1 MSLLNYAEPIT
12 EGLLLL
18 DFTRIF
24 LVSEYLLICKEVLE
38 SISEPL
44 SKEWPKRCQWPV
56 SEFRETLILLDVL

>member
-44 SKEWPKRCQWPV
+44 SKEWPMANGQCGTVFLELCIRV
-56 SEFRETLILLDVL
+56 S